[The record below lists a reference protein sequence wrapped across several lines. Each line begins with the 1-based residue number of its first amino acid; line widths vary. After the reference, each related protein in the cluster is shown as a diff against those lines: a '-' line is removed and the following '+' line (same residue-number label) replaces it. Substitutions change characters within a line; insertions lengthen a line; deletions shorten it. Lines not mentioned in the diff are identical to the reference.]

1 MTQAAIATDRSSV
14 LESLRTVLAAPLRRQ
29 TYKNITYLA
38 LAAVLGQLYFVG
50 FVTGAS
56 LGVGLLITLLGLPI
70 LVGTLAATTGVA
82 SLEARVAGWLVGV
95 DIPEPAFISETS
107 IRDGLVLP
115 GDGFLDAVVS
125 LVTARSTWLSV
136 GLVAVKFVFSIVSL
150 VVLPTLLGISAAS
163 LSTPFVYESQFVGL
177 GSAVTVGAYS
187 VGPWVVETLPEAL
200 AVAAG
205 GVIFVVV
212 AANLLNALARLQ
224 ARSIAVLL
232 NGGRTEAVA
241 DR

>member
-1 MTQAAIATDRSSV
+1 MQTAIATDRSSV
-14 LESLRTVLAAPLRRQ
+14 LESLRTVLAAPIRQQ
-29 TYKNITYLA
+29 TYGNIAYLA

-82 SLEARVAGWLVGV
+82 GLEAKLAGWLVGV
-95 DIPEPAFISETS
+95 VIPEPEFLTKTS
-107 IRDGLVLP
+107 VRDGLVLP

-150 VVLPTLLGISAAS
+150 VVLPTLLGISAA
-163 LSTPFVYESQFVGL
+163 LLATPFVYESQFVGV

-200 AVAAG
+200 AVAGG
-205 GVIFVVV
+205 GVVFVIV

-224 ARSIAVLL
+224 ALSIAALL
-232 NGGRTEAVA
+232 SGGRKDEVGS
-241 DR
+241 R

>member
-95 DIPEPAFISETS
+95 DIPEPAFISKTS

-136 GLVAVKFVFSIVSL
+136 GLVAVKFVFRG
-150 VVLPTLLGISAAS
+150 TLDCGAAERWPNGGCS
-163 LSTPFVYESQFVGL
+163 GSMTVGTIAVNTRERRLHMPVTSTP
-177 GSAVTVGAYS
+177 
-187 VGPWVVETLPEAL
+187 
-200 AVAAG
+200 
-205 GVIFVVV
+205 
-212 AANLLNALARLQ
+212 
-224 ARSIAVLL
+224 
-232 NGGRTEAVA
+232 
-241 DR
+241 

>member
-1 MTQAAIATDRSSV
+1 MTQTAVTTDRSSV
-14 LESLRTVLAAPLRRQ
+14 LESLRTVVAAPLRGE
-29 TYKNITYLA
+29 TYKNLAYLA
-38 LAAVLGQLYFVG
+38 LAAVLGQLYFAA
-50 FVTGAS
+50 FLTGAS

-82 SLEARVAGWLVGV
+82 GLEARLAGWLVGV
-95 DIPEPAFISETS
+95 DIPEPAFIAKASV
-107 IRDGLVLP
+107 RDGLVLP

-125 LVTARSTWLSV
+125 LLTAPSTWLSV

-150 VVLPTLLGISAAS
+150 VVLPTLLATSAA
-163 LSTPFVYESQFVGL
+163 LLATPFVYQSQFVGL

-187 VGPWVVETLPEAL
+187 VGPWVVETLPEAV
-200 AVAAG
+200 AVAGG
-205 GVIFVVV
+205 GVVFVIV

-224 ARSIAVLL
+224 ALSIAVLL

-241 DR
+241 E